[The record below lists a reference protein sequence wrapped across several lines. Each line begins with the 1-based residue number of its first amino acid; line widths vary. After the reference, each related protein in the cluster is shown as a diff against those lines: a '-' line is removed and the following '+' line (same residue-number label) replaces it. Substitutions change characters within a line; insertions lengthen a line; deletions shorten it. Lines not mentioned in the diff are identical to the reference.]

1 MLQELNS
8 NRIGST
14 WLTIALW
21 SLLFLLTVSCRRSA
35 SEDFSLARQE
45 ILSMDSCR
53 IKADNLNFYLHKY
66 KTEKLLSK
74 HENVFASLP
83 PAQQQEF
90 ISLKTGYTLAF
101 TDYLLQLGN
110 RKEAQHII
118 TQLADNT
125 TINLQTDSMQWL
137 NYLYH
142 QGKVCYMPYD
152 IKRFKNI
159 VLRGYDCLVQCYILA
174 KRREITRYEV
184 LSMLVLSQYFS
195 NNDFFELAYDFDAP
209 SIRYIN
215 EDNVAD
221 SLLSGNLAE
230 RALNMSFS
238 LNDPYITNEAW
249 LNLARCYFLIGE
261 AGIAIECLNIAM
273 DNPATDSMPDMKAC
287 LAEQM
292 SMSYA
297 ALDDKHHSDLYR
309 NTYLDLQ
316 DSTRQDR
323 QFEARAYE
331 LKETTDKI
339 WFLVAIASGVFLL
352 LLVATIVLTRM
363 RKHKM
368 KENTENE
375 EELDMLKDDMQMLR
389 LQLSNAQ
396 RSAIEQ
402 RSQISVINGIL
413 PLIDRMRLSVEK
425 GIHSTDEHIKAES
438 TAYAKDVAQD
448 IEQQNAML
456 TRWIKMRHGSIE
468 PKIETFQLQS
478 ILQVIEQNSP
488 TLLKQGI
495 RLNVP
500 STQVSVK
507 ADKTL
512 TLFLI
517 NTLADNARK
526 AMPEG
531 GDLNI
536 LCTQNDTEQYA
547 EITVED
553 TGHGMS
559 KEQLEHIFEYKPIK
573 DENSLEAATQ
583 HPSHTTATQH
593 PSHTTA
599 NTTGNH
605 GFGLQNCR
613 GIIDRYRKIS
623 SLFSVCSIKAESE
636 LGKGTRI
643 SFRLPLAIKMLLCLM
658 VMCTSET
665 IAGNNETREARAT
678 EATANN
684 NDTIKA
690 YPETARHADSLY
702 QCNIMGRYD
711 EAILYADSCREDL
724 KADSLAN
731 DTLKLKIYNET
742 AIAALTQ
749 HQWDRYEYN
758 NYLYTNLYKKVT
770 ADKTLPDY
778 CRLMEQGEMGA
789 NVTMLIVLL
798 LIVSLVPI
806 FWFTYLR
813 HVIRYRKNLARRIS
827 DIKEAINA
835 TQKEYSRLH
844 VLNNITDNQLSI
856 VKHETMYYPA
866 RIQQM
871 LSSESNT
878 EGEDEDILSA
888 ITYYRELYA
897 MLTTQVLNS
906 STATYTF
913 AMRKYGIEELFPGIA
928 YGKKLSV
935 HNEEQP
941 SDKSV
946 KIMAN
951 EELIILLRTIL
962 KRHNNG
968 KTPVYTI
975 EDENAEY
982 IEIRTSIS
990 QTITKS
996 GIADSQTIT
1005 KTGITDAGNSL
1016 RDIFTPH
1023 TTDVDFLILRQIL
1036 REIGSTT
1043 NRYAC
1048 GIKIVSNDNEDNN
1061 KPTIAFML
1069 PKA

>member
-1 MLQELNS
+1 MLQELKKI
-8 NRIGST
+8 RIGST
-14 WLTIALW
+14 WLNIALW
-21 SLLFLLTVSCRRSA
+21 SLLFLLTVSCRKSA
-35 SEDFSLARQE
+35 SEDFALARHE
-45 ILSMDSCR
+45 IMSMDSCR

-66 KTEKLLSK
+66 KTEKLLSG

-83 PAQQQEF
+83 PAQQQEY

-142 QGKVCYMPYD
+142 QGKVCYMPYN
-152 IKRFKNI
+152 ITHFKDI

-195 NNDFFELAYDFDAP
+195 NYDFFELAYDFDAP

-261 AGIAIECLNIAM
+261 AGIAIECLNIAL

-292 SMSYA
+292 SMSYS
-297 ALDDKHHSDLYR
+297 ALDDKYHSDLYR

-375 EELDMLKDDMQMLR
+375 EELDMLKDEMQKLR

-425 GIHSTDEHIKAES
+425 GIHSTDERIKAES
-438 TAYAKDVAQD
+438 IAYAKDVAKD

-456 TRWIKMRHGSIE
+456 TRWIKMRHGIIE

-478 ILQVIEQNSP
+478 ILQVIEQSSS

-500 STQVSVK
+500 STQLSVK

-512 TLFLI
+512 TMFLI

-536 LCTQNDTEQYA
+536 LCTKNDTEQYA

-553 TGHGMS
+553 TGRGMS
-559 KEQLEHIFEYKPIK
+559 EEQLEHIFEYKPIK
-573 DENSLEAATQ
+573 DEGTTSTQ
-583 HPSHTTATQH
+583 HSSNATATQH
-593 PSHTTA
+593 PSHSGV
-599 NTTGNH
+599 NSTGNH

-636 LGKGTRI
+636 LGQGTRI
-643 SFRLPLAIKMLLCLM
+643 SFRLPLAMKMLLCLM
-658 VMCTSET
+658 AICAS
-665 IAGNNETREARAT
+665 
-678 EATANN
+678 EATAGNSETNEATASNN
-684 NDTIKA
+684 GTIKTYA
-690 YPETARHADSLY
+690 ETARHADSLY

-711 EAILYADSCREDL
+711 EAILYADSCMEDL
-724 KADSLAN
+724 KIDSLAN

-742 AIAALTQ
+742 AIAALTR
-749 HQWDRYEYN
+749 HQWDRYQYN

-770 ADKTLPDY
+770 ADKTLSDY
-778 CRLMEQGEMGA
+778 CRLMEQGEMWA
-789 NVTMLIVLL
+789 NITMLIVLM
-798 LIVSLVPI
+798 LIVSLAPI

-813 HVIRYRKNLARRIS
+813 HVIRYRKNMARRIS
-827 DIKEAINA
+827 DMKEAISA
-835 TQKEYSRLH
+835 TQNEYSRLH

-878 EGEDEDILSA
+878 EAENEDIFSA

-897 MLTTQVLNS
+897 MLTTQVLNG
-906 STATYTF
+906 STATYRF
-913 AMRKYGIEELFPGIA
+913 AMRKYEIEELFPGIV

-935 HNEEQP
+935 DKEEQP
-941 SDKSV
+941 SDTSV

-951 EELIILLRTIL
+951 DELITLLRTIL

-982 IEIRTSIS
+982 IEIKTSIS
-990 QTITKS
+990 QTISKS
-996 GIADSQTIT
+996 VIS
-1005 KTGITDAGNSL
+1005 DAGNSL
-1016 RDIFTPH
+1016 RDLFTPH

-1048 GIKIVSNDNEDNN
+1048 GIKIVSNDNEDNTQ
-1061 KPTIAFML
+1061 PTISFML